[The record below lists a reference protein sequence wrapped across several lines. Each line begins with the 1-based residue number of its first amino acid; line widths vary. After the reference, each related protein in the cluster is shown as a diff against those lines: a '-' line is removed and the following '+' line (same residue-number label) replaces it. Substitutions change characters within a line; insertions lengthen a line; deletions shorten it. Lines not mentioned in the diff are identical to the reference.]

1 MQWQNEKE
9 DTVGYLL
16 RQMRLYPVL
25 SRAEQVK
32 LGQEMLQPGLVGK
45 RARDRMVLHNMRLVT
60 RLARKYSRAISEQPG
75 ALSFEDFIT
84 IGHYG
89 LMEAANRF
97 DVTLG
102 YTFSTYAYWWIRQ
115 AMVRAIEDQHRTIR
129 IPTHICERYER
140 IKKEIHTHAA
150 STGTLPSLEQL
161 ELAAYK
167 GKSAKGDRASVQ
179 EIMQAFKPVWSLDHA
194 FTDEEGSDTFI
205 NSIVVSVDSTAE
217 AELEQSQSREGLE
230 QLMHRVLSEREREV
244 IYLRFGWHGDKP
256 LSLDA
261 IGRRFGITR
270 ERIRQIEIK
279 ALRKLRSAAD
289 YFSFHGEERAA

>member
-16 RQMRLYPVL
+16 RQMRQFPVL

-32 LGQEMLQPGLVGK
+32 LGQEMLQPGRIGK
-45 RARDRMVLHNMRLVT
+45 QARDRMVLHNMRLVT

-75 ALSFEDFIT
+75 ALAFEDFIA

-89 LMEAANRF
+89 LIEAASRF

-115 AMVRAIEDQHRTIR
+115 AMVRAIEDSHRTIR
-129 IPTHICERYER
+129 IPTHVCERYER
-140 IKKEIHTHAA
+140 IKKEIHTHTA
-150 STGTLPSLEQL
+150 STGVLPSLEKL
-161 ELAAYK
+161 EFAAYK
-167 GKSAKGDRASVQ
+167 GKPAKGDRASVQ
-179 EIMQAFKPVWSLDHA
+179 EIMQAFKPVWSLDRA
-194 FTDEEGSDTFI
+194 LVEGEESAPFVD
-205 NSIVVSVDSTAE
+205 SIVVSVNSTAE
-217 AELEQSQSREGLE
+217 AEIEQSQSREGLE
-230 QLMHRVLSEREREV
+230 DLMDRVLSDRERDV

-261 IGRRFGITR
+261 IGNRYGITR

-279 ALRKLRSAAD
+279 ALRKLRNAAN